1 MEEVDMKYSKEQRL
15 EIGRRIYQGEI
26 TLATAANEY
35 DINLYT
41 ARDYLRLYKAS
52 ENVAIPHNYK
62 NGGNQ
67 DSTLPNIPD
76 ASKYMQMSK
85 EELIDEIIK
94 AKIEAARAKKGYMV
108 KGDGANKEY
117 IPINNKN
124 SK

>member
-26 TLATAANEY
+26 TLATAATEY

-52 ENVAIPHNYK
+52 ENVAIPHGYK

-76 ASKYMQMSK
+76 TSKYKQMSK

-94 AKIEAARAKKGYMV
+94 AKIETARAKKGYMV

-117 IPINNKN
+117 IPINNK
-124 SK
+124 SLK

>member
-1 MEEVDMKYSKEQRL
+1 MKYSKEQRL

>member
-1 MEEVDMKYSKEQRL
+1 MEEVKMKYSKEQRL